1 MAIERVKPISRHTAR
16 LNLTAQVLQAELK
29 TPDEVVGYFVER
41 FFSVPPDTETLDMLA
56 IFFETEL
63 GTDDVESAISY
74 LEEPLRMLLHVLLS
88 RPEYQLG

>member
-1 MAIERVKPISRHTAR
+1 M
-16 LNLTAQVLQAELK
+16 LQAELK
-29 TPDEVVGYFVER
+29 TPQEVVGYFVER
-41 FFSVPPDTETLDMLA
+41 FFSVSLDAETLDMLT

-63 GTDDVESAISY
+63 GTDDVESAASY